1 MSLLGP
7 CPSTISGLAQPGR
20 SVEAGALRRTRI
32 SEVAGSP
39 GRAAT
44 EIRVLGQVQHQ
55 SFYRRYR
62 PQRFCEIKGQDH
74 VVGPL
79 QAAVRSERVG
89 HAYLFHGPRGT
100 GKTSTAR
107 VLAKALNCEHLN
119 DDAEPCCACGSCVS
133 ISDGVS
139 FDLQEIDAASH
150 NKVEDMRVLLERVN
164 LASPGKTKVYLLDE
178 VHMLTPGAE
187 NALLKTLEEPP
198 SHVIWVLATTE
209 PGKVAE
215 TVRSRCQVFELRL
228 LGDEAVAEH
237 VRGVLDDAGIEI
249 DEAAVEYAVSSA
261 GGSLRD
267 ALSALDSVSSGGGV
281 PDGGSCADALLDA
294 LAASDTAAAFD
305 VVGDAAGRGQ
315 GPRTLGEQTIAGLRG
330 VFLTI
335 MGRPPER
342 LSDHQRSRCE
352 MLAEQMPAAAVTAA
366 LETLGRC
373 LVSMRQAPDPRVDLE
388 IALLELCSSH
398 TQTAEPTMASLVER
412 IEHLEGQ
419 VEQINAGAAA
429 SGSGDAAAAPST
441 RPPPDAPT
449 LDAPPPVPARSPAQM
464 TPRNAEELVQLADR
478 HLGVTHEEVVASANE
493 VLGPKQGQRRSPQEV
508 KTLWEHLVSRHNN
521 TASEAPPSASREHSA
536 DVPVPAVPP
545 KPPQAP
551 PVERRDS
558 APSQDPEPEA
568 FSSAATEAAA
578 EDPEDQAP
586 TQTDAPAGSQ
596 ELLGGIEQRIEL
608 VFPGS
613 DVISAVAES

>member
-1 MSLLGP
+1 MPQS
-7 CPSTISGLAQPGR
+7 
-20 SVEAGALRRTRI
+20 SVPELHKTRI
-32 SEVAGSP
+32 SGVAGSP

-44 EIRVLGQVQHQ
+44 QIRVLGQMQHQ

-74 VVGPL
+74 MVGPL

-150 NKVEDMRVLLERVN
+150 NKVEDMRALLERVN
-164 LASPGKTKVYLLDE
+164 LASPGKSKVYLLDE

-228 LGDEAVAEH
+228 LGDEAIAEH
-237 VRGVLDDAGIEI
+237 VRGVLSDAGIEI

-267 ALSALDSVSSGGGV
+267 ALSALDSVSSGGDV

-294 LAASDTAAAFD
+294 LAARDTAAALA

-342 LSDHQRSRCE
+342 ISDHQRSRCE
-352 MLAEQMPAAAVTAA
+352 TLAEQMPAAAVTAA
-366 LETLGRC
+366 LEALGRC

-412 IEHLEGQ
+412 IERLEGQ
-419 VEQINAGAAA
+419 VEQLNAGAAA

-441 RPPPDAPT
+441 RPPPDVPPPVPST
-449 LDAPPPVPARSPAQM
+449 LPPSDVPPPVPARGPAQI
-464 TPRNAEELVQLADR
+464 TPLNAEELVQLADR
-478 HLGVTHEEVVASANE
+478 HLGVTREEVVASANE

-508 KTLWEHLVSRHNN
+508 KTLWEHLISRQNN
-521 TASEAPPSASREHSA
+521 TASEAPSSVSREHST
-536 DVPVPAVPP
+536 DVPVPAAPP
-545 KPPQAP
+545 KPPQAL
-551 PVERRDS
+551 PVERQDS
-558 APSQDPEPEA
+558 APSQDSEPDA
-568 FSSAATEAAA
+568 FSSAATEPAV

-586 TQTDAPAGSQ
+586 TQTGAPAGTQ
-596 ELLGGIEQRIEL
+596 ELLGGIEQRIES

-613 DVISAVAES
+613 DVTAAVP

>member
-1 MSLLGP
+1 MPRCSVLRPAERESLEWMVLRAGP
-7 CPSTISGLAQPGR
+7 
-20 SVEAGALRRTRI
+20 RRRLE
-32 SEVAGSP
+32 SQ
-39 GRAAT
+39 R
-44 EIRVLGQVQHQ
+44 VQHQ

-89 HAYLFHGPRGT
+89 HAYLLHGPRGT

-150 NKVEDMRVLLERVN
+150 NKVEDMRALLERVN

-228 LGDEAVAEH
+228 LGDEAIAEH

-267 ALSALDSVSSGGGV
+267 ALSALDSVSSGGDV

-294 LAASDTAAAFD
+294 LAVRDTAAALA

-352 MLAEQMPAAAVTAA
+352 TLAEQMPAAAVTAA

-388 IALLELCSSH
+388 IALHELCSSH
-398 TQTAEPTMASLVER
+398 TQTAEPTMASLVGR
-412 IEHLEGQ
+412 IERLEGQ
-419 VEQINAGAAA
+419 VEQLNAGAAA

-441 RPPPDAPT
+441 RPPPDDPPPVPST
-449 LDAPPPVPARSPAQM
+449 LPPLDAAPPPVPARGPAQA

-478 HLGVTHEEVVASANE
+478 HLGVTREEVVASANE

-508 KTLWEHLVSRHNN
+508 KTLWEHLVSRQNN
-521 TASEAPPSASREHSA
+521 TAPGAPSSVSREHST
-536 DVPVPAVPP
+536 DVPVPAAPP
-545 KPPQAP
+545 KPPQAL
-551 PVERRDS
+551 PVERQDS
-558 APSQDPEPEA
+558 APSQDSEPEA

-586 TQTDAPAGSQ
+586 TQTGAPAGSQ
-596 ELLGGIEQRIEL
+596 ELLGGIEQRIES

-613 DVISAVAES
+613 DVTAAVPES